1 MSDTVSERDEGS
13 PLEWHL
19 NSTPSM
25 LDKTMD
31 MLWLSKFAR
40 GTLSKAVSTN
50 FMEDTSAWTQN
61 VVFPATYV
69 ETVLQRV
76 PVAERLLKGIRVTKV
91 TSYGKFKPRVLTVSQ
106 DRFALFC
113 THQKVAKK
121 SKGGV
126 LSSVART
133 LPLPLIS
140 RKGIRG
146 FSNSDLRDL
155 YVRYLDITDID
166 HIDVGFPCTRRLEA
180 ARGKNHLK
188 GYDDRIDEFR
198 DQIVSI
204 SHHGG
209 QTLDVF
215 IPNAHDRRLL
225 VSTLLSLREKY
236 HSSKVYVV
244 NEARL
249 LRYIWYDVDRNHDG
263 SISEKEFELVLN
275 RINLHVVAPRKVYN
289 MYMKELEITDALSYG
304 QCVTLLHSIKAGK
317 YASVTAMPMNLPS
330 IPGTHFHTPVSVT
343 TLPHLALW
351 DTLFGADQDYV
362 TAKDFLEKFLHPC
375 QKETDANVQ
384 DVKALFTSINRM
396 EVNLEEMLPTTK
408 NCLSRV
414 RFACYLHHVFNM
426 AFDPDETELNPE
438 LMTRPLTEYWI
449 NSSHNTYLVGDQLQS
464 MSSVEM
470 YMRALHRGCMCLE
483 LDCWDGERN
492 AVTGEA
498 IPIVYHGGTLT
509 GRILFADV
517 IGCVENYISAHPDTY
532 PIILSLENHCSGA
545 YQKVMVRL
553 MRKILKGKIYM
564 PFADGSKETL
574 GEDDPLPSPTELRGR
589 VIIKGKRQPPAS
601 DGLDAM
607 ESHDDDDDDDENID
621 DKPCEDE
628 YGPDGE
634 HVGISGVSPN
644 AVPKE
649 ALKKHGEANEKT
661 IKELAQMTLLH
672 GGKYKNWETSLAT
685 PPNHMHSI
693 SETKIT
699 KLVNRGGALDWRR
712 YNQTHMTRTY
722 PAGTRLDSSN
732 YNPVLAW
739 SMGCQ
744 IVALNF
750 QASDSPLF
758 LNDGR
763 FRQNGQCGY
772 VLKPR
777 GLSLGPMKDPVKLKV
792 RILCGSCIPKPKGAK
807 TGESIDPYV
816 QITVHDVVMN
826 KENREVYKATTKS
839 SETVYDNGFS
849 PIWNE
854 EEFHEFN
861 VYSPYVAMIQFSV
874 WETDVGLDDK
884 VADAAV
890 PITCLRKGYRSILLH
905 DDSGT
910 RTGPFGFATLL
921 AEIQY

>member
-1 MSDTVSERDEGS
+1 MNDNDMSQRDEGS
-13 PLEWHL
+13 TLEWHL
-19 NSTPSM
+19 GSPSM
-25 LDKTMD
+25 LDRTANMVG
-31 MLWLSKFAR
+31 LSKFAR

-50 FMEDTSAWTQN
+50 YMVDTSAWTQN

-69 ETVLQRV
+69 ETVLQQV
-76 PVAERLLKGIRVTKV
+76 PVTERLLKGIRVTKV
-91 TSYGKFKPRVLTVSQ
+91 TTYGKFKPRVLTISQ

-113 THQKVAKK
+113 THHKVRKK

-126 LSSVART
+126 LSTVART

-146 FSNSDLRDL
+146 FSNDDLRDL

-166 HIDVGFPCTRRLEA
+166 CIDVGYPCTRKLEV
-180 ARGKNHLK
+180 ARGRNRLS
-188 GYDDRIDEFR
+188 GFDDRIDEFR

-215 IPNAHDRRLL
+215 IPNVNDRKLL

-263 SISEKEFELVLN
+263 SISEKEFELVVN
-275 RINLHVVAPRKVYN
+275 RINLHVVAPRKVYRI
-289 MYMKELEITDALSYG
+289 YRKEHDITSALTYG
-304 QCVTLLHSIKAGK
+304 QCVTLLHSIREGK
-317 YASVTAMPMNLPS
+317 YAPVTSMHLTLPS
-330 IPGTHFHTPVSVT
+330 IPGTQSHSPCSVHM
-343 TLPHLALW
+343 LPHLSLW
-351 DTLFGADQDYV
+351 NALFGADQDYV
-362 TAKDFLEKFLHPC
+362 TAKDFLAKFLHPC
-375 QKETDANVQ
+375 QKEMDANVQ

-396 EVNLEEMLPTTK
+396 EVNLEETLPTRK
-408 NCLSRV
+408 NCLSRL
-414 RFACYLHHVFNM
+414 RFRCYLHHVINM

-438 LMTRPLTEYWI
+438 LMKRPLTEYWI

-464 MSSVEM
+464 TSSVEM
-470 YMRALHRGCMCLE
+470 YMKALHRGCVCLE

-492 AVTGEA
+492 AKTGEP

-509 GRILFADV
+509 GKILFEDV
-517 IGCVENYISAHPDTY
+517 IGCVENYVTAHPDTY
-532 PIILSLENHCSGA
+532 PIILSLENHCSDA
-545 YQKVMVRL
+545 YQKVMVKL
-553 MRKILKGKIYM
+553 MKKILKGKIYM
-564 PFADGSKETL
+564 PFADGSKEHL
-574 GEDDPLPSPTELRGR
+574 GEDDPLPSPLDLKGR
-589 VIIKGKRQPPAS
+589 VLIKGKRHCQHPPI
-601 DGLDAM
+601 DGCVSK
-607 ESHDDDDDDDENID
+607 ESHNDDEGD
-621 DKPCEDE
+621 EDE
-628 YGPDGE
+628 DEMDGE
-634 HVGISGVSPN
+634 DMVVNRLGDGHAGAGVTKSRGIS
-644 AVPKE
+644 K
-649 ALKKHGEANEKT
+649 EKT
-661 IKELAQMTLLH
+661 IVELAQMTLLH
-672 GGKYKNWETSLAT
+672 GGKYKNWESSLAT
-685 PPNHMHSI
+685 PPNHMHSV

-699 KLVNRGGALDWRR
+699 KLVNKGGATEWRL
-712 YNQTHMTRTY
+712 YNGTHMTRTY
-722 PAGTRLDSSN
+722 PAGTRVDSSN
-732 YNPVLAW
+732 YNPILAW

-750 QASDSPLF
+750 QAADSPLF

-772 VLKPR
+772 VLKPQDLSR
-777 GLSLGPMKDPVKLKV
+777 GPRKKPITLKV

-816 QITVHDVVMN
+816 QITVHDVVNSKEN
-826 KENREVYKATTKS
+826 KEVFKATTKT

-849 PIWNE
+849 PMWNE
-854 EEFHEFN
+854 EEFHEFK
-861 VYSPYVAMIQFSV
+861 VYSPFVAMIQFSV

-884 VADAAV
+884 VADSAI

-905 DDSGT
+905 DESGT

-921 AEIQY
+921 AEIQLKE